1 MGGPTRLQNAAPLS
15 AEHFDEIVD
24 ECHDNRLRCRP
35 AADNESYTK
44 AAGRPSQKMP
54 RLPVIITDN

>member
-1 MGGPTRLQNAAPLS
+1 MGGATRMQNAAPLG

-35 AADNESYTK
+35 AANEESYMK

-54 RLPVIITDN
+54 RLRAIITDN